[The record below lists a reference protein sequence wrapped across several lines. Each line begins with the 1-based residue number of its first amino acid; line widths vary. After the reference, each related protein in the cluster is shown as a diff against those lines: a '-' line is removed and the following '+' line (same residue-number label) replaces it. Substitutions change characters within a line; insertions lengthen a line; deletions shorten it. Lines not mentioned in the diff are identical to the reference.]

1 MDDVLLWMEG
11 GCWTPPTPK
20 AVHFMADHCPEDFS
34 WNTSVMAGLLDRDC
48 RGDRRRRACARR
60 HGGQSVRNQDEY
72 ALQRRGSSKRQCA
85 SRATSGAISPHQ
97 TRPGKSAPS
106 PEPQALIE
114 CAHESGGSQ
123 EPAPGSSIET
133 IDDPRPGQDDAV
145 IRVEACGIDGTDLK
159 LLEGFGYTPE
169 RRL

>member
-1 MDDVLLWMEG
+1 M
-11 GCWTPPTPK
+11 
-20 AVHFMADHCPEDFS
+20 
-34 WNTSVMAGLLDRDC
+34 
-48 RGDRRRRACARR
+48 
-60 HGGQSVRNQDEY
+60 
-72 ALQRRGSSKRQCA
+72 
-85 SRATSGAISPHQ
+85 
-97 TRPGKSAPS
+97 
-106 PEPQALIE
+106 IE

-169 RRL
+169 PFVMGHEPAGVIESVGERVTAFKPGDRVVPYISDPTRQRLVRK